1 MKNVIITLAIISMFG
16 TVLCSSKTDSKV
28 LGDKDRPTTIAD
40 TWETII
46 DANTDWQSSRPSDIV
61 VPRKL

>member
-1 MKNVIITLAIISMFG
+1 MKNVIITLAIISMLG
-16 TVLCSSKTDSKV
+16 LCSSKTDSKV

-40 TWETII
+40 TWEAIV
-46 DANTDWQSSRPSDIV
+46 DANTDWQNSRPSNIV

>member
-1 MKNVIITLAIISMFG
+1 MKNVIITLAIISMLG
-16 TVLCSSKTDSKV
+16 LCSTKTDGNV

-40 TWETII
+40 TWEAIV

>member
-16 TVLCSSKTDSKV
+16 TVLCSPKTDGKIF
-28 LGDKDRPTTIAD
+28 GDKDRPTTIAD
-40 TWETII
+40 TWGAIV
-46 DANTDWQSSRPSDIV
+46 DANTNWQNSRPSDII